1 MPLFDLPNELLELVF
16 EQFIASR
23 RRFKYYIDRS
33 VFRLRSLRKL
43 SFNIPRWT
51 TQYRAD
57 QSLPYIH
64 SYLMYQILRAEPTTA
79 SKFGRIR
86 LVSRILNESD
96 DDLECLSSL
105 VSLAAHWNIMH
116 LLKDRHICEKDDIEA
131 DVFVAAAYLG
141 REDYVAH
148 LIAKGV
154 PSYESTNA
162 DPFRS
167 VVFGFALRAA
177 TLKGNLG
184 IIKLLLTR
192 IPQYRS
198 AGSIPRHVLALIL
211 DDSSIHKH
219 QPHICDDAVF
229 SFGLGVLDE
238 TRKRSGNE
246 GWICDCLVRALR
258 FASSP
263 TRFEQIAA
271 RLPLSY
277 NLHQQN
283 LTGLLLD
290 SAEDGNIEMVS
301 FLLKKGISRA
311 PIRVTPRDRAVSNV
325 AILRMLLGCDSDP
338 IFQQSFMRSALTT
351 AVSRGRISMVKV
363 LLDHGANLNH
373 SFPSPIALAIFKE
386 NLDMFQLLRYN
397 GARLDTSE
405 TGGVAMKLA
414 EIDGLSSMQDVLVRE
429 GVKLNAPVESGLW
442 DKVLT
447 NMKL

>member
-246 GWICDCLVRALR
+246 G
-258 FASSP
+258 
-263 TRFEQIAA
+263 
-271 RLPLSY
+271 
-277 NLHQQN
+277 
-283 LTGLLLD
+283 LLLD

-325 AILRMLLGCDSDP
+325 AILRMLLDCDSDP